1 LVDVCA
7 PFRYSLLM
15 ATSVKNPALQPETTK
30 ISSKHQITI
39 GRRAFAQAGLA
50 AGDVVQVR
58 AVGAG
63 KVLLDRTDEIVER
76 YSGALSSGG
85 ALRRQLDELRDEWE

>member
-1 LVDVCA
+1 MDVLVKKAAVA
-7 PFRYSLLM
+7 G
-15 ATSVKNPALQPETTK
+15 ETTR

-39 GRRAFAQAGLA
+39 GRKAFAEAGLK
-50 AGDVVQVR
+50 AGDVLQVR

-63 KVLLDRTDEIVER
+63 RVLLDRTDELVAR

-85 ALRRQLDELRDEWE
+85 ALRAQVEALRDEWD